1 MLYYQRCCFSELG
14 SKHILV
20 HLTLCKGGRHEGCL
34 EVKPKPS
41 GVAVWVV
48 GPFWSDNNTKH
59 TLKTFLVHC
68 RKFLSRQCMFMSVLI
83 NNDIKLGVRSWL
95 TAEITNQSNLRLW
108 LWCQLL
114 HVGQGGVLGILA
126 SLFHY
131 ASWANM
137 EIFYLSSSLF
147 LTPYSSGRNTHG
159 RLCFRTRSLGGRYMG
174 ISGSTHLWKGNISMS

>member
-1 MLYYQRCCFSELG
+1 MLCYQCCCFSELG

-20 HLTLCKGGRHEGCL
+20 HLTLCKG
-34 EVKPKPS
+34 PN
-41 GVAVWVV
+41 
-48 GPFWSDNNTKH
+48 NNTKH

-83 NNDIKLGVRSWL
+83 NNAIKLGVRSWL

-126 SLFHY
+126 SLFDY

-137 EIFYLSSSLF
+137 EIFYLSSSLPIPVAGI
-147 LTPYSSGRNTHG
+147 LTADFASGLVHWGADTWGSVDLPIFG
-159 RLCFRTRSLGGRYMG
+159 RVT
-174 ISGSTHLWKGNISMS
+174 NP